1 MVCGVASEAD
11 GGDDVAGC
19 PAIDQGAV
27 AGGPGEAGKEVPQVV
42 LVLLSSEE
50 GQVQELRFWLWPDVR
65 DFIN

>member
-1 MVCGVASEAD
+1 VVCGVASEAD
-11 GGDDVAGC
+11 GGDDIAGC

-27 AGGPGEAGKEVPQVV
+27 GPGEAGKEAPQIV

-50 GQVQELRFWLWPDVR
+50 GQVQELRFWLWSDVR